1 MNNTMT
7 CLCDRT
13 HTFPEGVYTLT
24 CECGFELVL
33 MEEVCDDR
41 DDEPGDL
48 DSDEGYN
55 PYTGARDDDGYDTG
69 CFDD

>member
-7 CLCDRT
+7 CLCDRE

-33 MEEVCDDR
+33 TEEVCDD
-41 DDEPGDL
+41 DEPCDL

-55 PYTGARDDDGYDTG
+55 PYTGARDDEGYDTG